1 MENTNF
7 IDLIISNRFHEFIAL
22 FENFKDAL
30 SWLILFEKLIENLIN
45 KNDYTR

>member
-1 MENTNF
+1 MENTSF
-7 IDLIISNRFHEFIAL
+7 IDLINSNRFHEFIAL